1 MTLICPHSLFARPMI
16 FKADKKIKFVQDNK
30 DNRKIYVCVDGNAP
44 VMLEAGDIVEIRRS
58 ENKIHLI
65 NMNDNS
71 FYNSLNKKMM
81 HPIK

>member
-1 MTLICPHSLFARPMI
+1 
-16 FKADKKIKFVQDNK
+16 
-30 DNRKIYVCVDGNAP
+30 
-44 VMLEAGDIVEIRRS
+44 MLEAGDIVEIRRS